1 MVLHPLIGWGAL
13 GFYRSCDAE
22 NLVYILIRGPPIV
35 CTWFSA
41 TRGRDMVLHP
51 LIGWVHL
58 VSIGPVMLKFG
69 IYTN

>member
-1 MVLHPLIGWGAL
+1 MHLVSIGPVML
-13 GFYRSCDAE
+13 

-51 LIGWVHL
+51 LIGGVHL
-58 VSIGPVMLKFG
+58 VSIGPSDAEIWY
-69 IYTN
+69 IY